1 MLGHPSRHAE
11 PMPPPKADKKPQAP
25 ALHRVADEETS
36 GETRVMP
43 QRAELPLASKVGP
56 RAAPHP
62 GHHAKIA
69 DEESSGGAT
78 EVFVAKRDV
87 PSLPSLARG
96 VPAESS
102 TRLYQPAKAKE
113 PPGAKPVD
121 NATVREARAS
131 VVAPP
136 EARVSLLS
144 APLGEQGF
152 DERYRTL
159 GVLGEGGM
167 GIVSLRKDTR
177 IGREVAIKLL
187 HKKASA
193 SADARMRFEREA
205 RVQGQLEHPAVVP
218 VYDLGVAPD
227 GTPFFTMKRLR
238 GENLAD
244 ILDALQKG
252 RPTAA
257 PYSRRKLLTAFSSV
271 CLAIDFANARGVLH
285 RDLKP
290 GNVMLG
296 SYGEVYV
303 LDWGLAKLTG
313 AEGQADDPIS
323 MARAQKETQV
333 GEVMGTPGYM
343 SPEQLR
349 GEVDQLDGR
358 TDVYSLGV
366 VLFEL
371 LTLEP
376 LHDRKGLDTIYNST
390 LGKLPARLSERAFAR
405 GVPPELVGICVRA
418 TALDRGERYA
428 SARALHDAIERFL
441 DGERDAKER
450 GEMAE
455 ARAKTAREAADLAD
469 KMPEMRELAL
479 REVSAAL
486 ALDPS
491 HGGAVETLM
500 RLLVDAPGQMTAEMR
515 AEFER
520 ERRPA
525 ERVSMRGSFLGYLIW
540 IAFAPVVFALGVKS
554 PIAAALNGGLVILA
568 TLLSWLGGAGRL
580 GGSARFAAY
589 CLGTLAVGTTC
600 TLMGWAIVLPG
611 IAAVHTL
618 GYLLHGE
625 KRLVAPAIVLGVLTV
640 LVPFALQ
647 SLGVLPAPYAFEG
660 GRMVV
665 LPLMTALPPEGTKVY
680 LLLASVAVIVAPTIV
695 ITRMRD
701 ALARA
706 EERAFLHAWNL
717 QRLLPG
723 RTRDAAAMLRPK
735 GGRRPPQ

>member
-1 MLGHPSRHAE
+1 MASRK
-11 PMPPPKADKKPQAP
+11 PDKKPA
-25 ALHRVADEETS
+25 ANRVADEETS

-43 QRAELPLASKVGP
+43 PRAELPLPKLIPKV
-56 RAAPHP
+56 
-62 GHHAKIA
+62 A
-69 DEESSGGAT
+69 DEDTSGGAT
-78 EVFVAKRDV
+78 EIFVPGAA
-87 PSLPSLARG
+87 PRG
-96 VPAESS
+96 VPAESA
-102 TRLYQPAKAKE
+102 TRLYQPGQK
-113 PPGAKPVD
+113 GAQKPVD
-121 NATVREARAS
+121 GATVRESPQVFDGGAS
-131 VVAPP
+131 PASIVAAHGPP
-136 EARVSLLS
+136 EARVSLLPS
-144 APLGEQGF
+144 PVAEQGF
-152 DERYRTL
+152 DERYKTL
-159 GVLGEGGM
+159 GTLGEGGM

-187 HKKASA
+187 HAKAA
-193 SADARMRFEREA
+193 KSADARMRFEREA

-257 PYSRRKLLTAFSSV
+257 RYSRRKLLTAFSSV
-271 CLAIDFANARGVLH
+271 CLAIDFANVRGVLH

-290 GNVMLG
+290 SNVMLG

-303 LDWGLAKLTG
+303 LDWGLAKLTT

-323 MARAQKETQV
+323 MARAQKETQI

-349 GEVDQLDGR
+349 GEVDQLDAR

-366 VLFEL
+366 VLFEA

-390 LGKLPARLSERAFAR
+390 LGTRPSRLSERAFAR
-405 GVPPELVGICVRA
+405 GVPSELVAICVRA
-418 TALDRGERYA
+418 TALDRADRYG

-455 ARAKTAREAADLAD
+455 ARAKTAREAADLAG

-491 HGGAVETLM
+491 HAGAVETLM
-500 RLLVDAPGQMTAEMR
+500 GLLVDAPREMSPEMR
-515 AEFER
+515 AEFDK

-525 ERVSMRGSFLGYLIW
+525 ERVSMRGSFLTYLIW
-540 IAFAPVVFALGVKS
+540 LGFAPVVFALGVRS
-554 PIAAALNGGLVILA
+554 PLAAGLNGGLVLLA
-568 TLLSWLGGAGRL
+568 TLLSWLGAGKL

-589 CLGTLAVGTTC
+589 CLGTLAAGSTC

-618 GYLLHGE
+618 GYVLHGE
-625 KRLVAPAIVLGVLTV
+625 KALVRPAILLGVLTV
-640 LVPFALQ
+640 VVPFGLQ
-647 SLGVLPAPYAFEG
+647 SLGVLPAPYAFED

-665 LPLMTALPPEGTKVY
+665 LPLMTALPAEGTKVY
-680 LLLASVAVIVAPTIV
+680 LLLASIAMIVAPTIV

-735 GGRRPPQ
+735 TVRLAPQKSKG